1 MALYRMCI
9 KCGNQKKGDSISK
22 CKKCG
27 TVFCFACSNEGWN
40 IHSCPHCK
48 AKPFDFQ
55 FLGKIEHRSG

>member
-1 MALYRMCI
+1 MCI

-55 FLGKIEHRSG
+55 FLGKIES